1 MNYPSPAK
9 LAENFRFTTRL
20 IHMQAKDLTHA
31 ESLLLPPFRANCFN
45 WVLGHILTSRDT
57 CLRLMGLPL
66 SLTPEEL
73 AVYDRGS
80 LPLTDPAA
88 ATALETLLA
97 KLDDTAERLSAALSA
112 EPDLDRRVTFGRGEQ
127 PLGEV
132 IAFLHWHETYHTG
145 QLELLRQLAGKNDQV
160 V

>member
-20 IHMQAKDLTHA
+20 IHMQADGLTHA

-57 CLRLMGLPL
+57 CLRLLGLPVSL
-66 SLTPEEL
+66 SPAEL
-73 AVYDRGS
+73 ATYDRGS
-80 LPLTDPAA
+80 QPLTDPAT
-88 ATALETLLA
+88 ATPLESLLS
-97 KLDDTAERLSAALSA
+97 KLDDTASRLSAALSA
-112 EPDLDRRVTFGRGEQ
+112 EPDLERLVTFGRGEQ

-160 V
+160 I